1 VAAFPRV
8 SSSFEASS
16 ARTGSKK
23 EISSRDAS
31 KPVFAFFVR
40 GMGFSFLLFGQ
51 WHDSEQLI
59 TEESVQ
65 ENDVVVTSKLAAL
78 AYQLK
83 LNVVDWQD
91 RCWEQAL
98 PPTISR

>member
-1 VAAFPRV
+1 
-8 SSSFEASS
+8 
-16 ARTGSKK
+16 
-23 EISSRDAS
+23 
-31 KPVFAFFVR
+31 
-40 GMGFSFLLFGQ
+40 MGFSFLLFGQ

-91 RCWEQAL
+91 RCWEQGITTSNL
-98 PPTISR
+98 RLR